1 MCSKTKCIKKSQR
14 VYKRF
19 KTNGK
24 CGIMI
29 FKNNKIWKFWNIL
42 KGFDNYQV
50 SNLRNV
56 RSEKGKE
63 FRLLKGLNNG
73 YEMCYYTR

>member
-1 MCSKTKCIKKSQR
+1 MEVLEI
-14 VYKRF
+14 Y
-19 KTNGK
+19 
-24 CGIMI
+24 
-29 FKNNKIWKFWNIL
+29 L

-73 YEMCYYTR
+73 YEMCTIPGKKIYKANTSISSNSF